1 MIKNVKQ
8 HPTITTLYSTTT
20 QLHSTATRYS
30 STTQHHSF
38 TQTLTM
44 TRHSSNTRYKTNHL
58 TPQHSTTH
66 DSSPHTTTFPPLG
79 SRSCS
84 LVRHSLLHHSIT
96 VSPPYSY
103 ITTLTDL
110 LLLGHSLQSEVV
122 MGLYVEGSL
131 GVLGEVLAGML
142 LRPYLVE
149 HRVQDLHIQRLT
161 LRGRKSK

>member
-79 SRSCS
+79 SRVTKIS
-84 LVRHSLLHHSIT
+84 LPEALVGLFSSLLDAHLSDWWCEVDYN
-96 VSPPYSY
+96 VSVCRVCVCRHA
-103 ITTLTDL
+103 TRHWWMDL
-110 LLLGHSLQSEVV
+110 RVSWLPSLYLWPFLSVCISEKNYTYCFVAWV
-122 MGLYVEGSL
+122 
-131 GVLGEVLAGML
+131 
-142 LRPYLVE
+142 
-149 HRVQDLHIQRLT
+149 
-161 LRGRKSK
+161 